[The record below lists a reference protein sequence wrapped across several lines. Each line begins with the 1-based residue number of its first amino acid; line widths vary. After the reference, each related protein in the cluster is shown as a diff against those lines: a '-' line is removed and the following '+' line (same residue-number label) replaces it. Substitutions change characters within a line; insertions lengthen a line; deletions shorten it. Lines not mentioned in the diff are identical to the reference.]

1 MMVYPHKL
9 QAISLRWHYPNQ
21 VTGLGMHPTLSLLDT
36 QAPLFFIY
44 IYYTPFCPHCNPY
57 FLYNLIWIW
66 YFFIQ

>member
-36 QAPLFFIY
+36 QAPLFHFFFFSILQFQK
-44 IYYTPFCPHCNPY
+44 ISSFFSIPLEL
-57 FLYNLIWIW
+57 LYH
-66 YFFIQ
+66 

>member
-36 QAPLFFIY
+36 QAPLFPFFSSLL
-44 IYYTPFCPHCNPY
+44 YYSFRKIKLRFHI
-57 FLYNLIWIW
+57 FQGI
-66 YFFIQ
+66 

>member
-1 MMVYPHKL
+1 MAYPL
-9 QAISLRWHYPNQ
+9 SQLFYPYVGIIQIRSQVEAIQLP
-21 VTGLGMHPTLSLLDT
+21 LSLLDT